1 MGCFFTLV
9 ILDGKINL
17 EMKIGLITS
26 RGGHLFQLY
35 QIKDYWS
42 HYNRF
47 WVTFAGE
54 DSKFLLKKERVYF
67 GFYPESR
74 NLINAFRNFFLAFK
88 VLLKEKPNLLI
99 SAGAGIAPPFFYV
112 GKLLGVKLIF
122 IEPYDFIKYP
132 SLSGRLVYP
141 ITDKILVQH
150 KRQKRFYKKSQYWG
164 GTI

>member
-1 MGCFFTLV
+1 MKK
-9 ILDGKINL
+9 KI
-17 EMKIGLITS
+17 KIGLVTS

-35 QIKDYWS
+35 QLKGWWENYQ
-42 HYNRF
+42 RF
-47 WVTFAGE
+47 WITDKGS
-54 DSKFLLKKERVYF
+54 DSDYLLKNERVYYGYF
-67 GFYPESR
+67 PESR
-74 NLINAFRNFFLAFK
+74 NLLNAFRNFFLAFK

-112 GKLLGVKLIF
+112 GKLLGMKLVF

-132 SLSGRLVYP
+132 SLSGKLVYP
-141 ITDKILVQH
+141 ITDRFLVQH